1 MKVYFHLIDI
11 MYPRKEY
18 EEKIK
23 KYLNTPFI
31 KVITGMRRSGKTYF
45 MRDIQRIL
53 KNEYQVSP
61 HQILYIDKE
70 DRAKFDDIK
79 NYKDCIEY
87 IEQYFSEISQKKYI
101 FIDEVQEIEQWEH
114 AIRTYGG
121 KEDFDVYITGSNA
134 SLLSG
139 ELSTHLTGRYIEF
152 AIHPLCF
159 SEFVEF
165 RKQTNRY
172 TEIRKEF
179 SFFMKYGGLPG
190 IHATDFSDDS
200 IKNYVSGV
208 FHSIVLK
215 DIVSRYKIRNPKVL
229 IDVFHYLSENIGNVF
244 STKKT
249 INILKN
255 EKINIS
261 IPTLKEYLFYFEDA
275 FLLNQVKRYDL
286 KGKKILE
293 FFEKYYL
300 EDLGL
305 RSFFLGYESRDTGR
319 VLENIVFLELKKRG
333 FDVAIGKISDL
344 EIDFIATKNGEKTC
358 IQVCYDITNN
368 QTKAREVKSLIKD
381 QSASKKLIISMS
393 EFEGDLIEG
402 IPHKFAIDWL
412 FEI

>member
-1 MKVYFHLIDI
+1 

-18 EEKIK
+18 EKKIK

-53 KNEYQVSP
+53 KNEYHVKDN
-61 HQILYIDKE
+61 QILYIDKE
-70 DRAKFDDIK
+70 DKSKFDDIK
-79 NYKDCIEY
+79 NYKNCIDY
-87 IEQYFSEISQKKYI
+87 IEAYFSEISKKKYI

-121 KEDFDVYITGSNA
+121 KENFDVYITGSNA

-139 ELSTHLTGRYIEF
+139 ELSTYLTGRYIEF
-152 AIHPLCF
+152 PIHPLSF

-165 RKQTNRY
+165 RKQSNRY

-179 SFFMKYGGLPG
+179 SLFMKYGGLPG
-190 IHATDFSDDS
+190 LHATDFSDDS
-200 IKNYVSGV
+200 IKNYISGV
-208 FHSIVLK
+208 FHSIVFK
-215 DIVSRYKIRNPKVL
+215 DIVSRYKIRNPKIL
-229 IDVFHYLSENIGNVF
+229 TDIFHYLSENIGNIF

-275 FLLNQVKRYDL
+275 FLLNQVKRYDV

-305 RSFFLGYESRDTGR
+305 RSFFLGYETRDTGR
-319 VLENIVFLELKKRG
+319 VLENIIFLELKKRG
-333 FDVAIGKISDL
+333 FDVFIGKISDL
-344 EIDFIATKNGEKTC
+344 EIDFIASKNGEKTS
-358 IQVCYDITNN
+358 IQVCYDITNS
-368 QTKAREVKSLIKD
+368 QTKAREVQSLLKE

-393 EFEGDLIEG
+393 EFEGELIEG
-402 IPHKFAIDWL
+402 IPHQFAIDWL
-412 FEI
+412 LEEE